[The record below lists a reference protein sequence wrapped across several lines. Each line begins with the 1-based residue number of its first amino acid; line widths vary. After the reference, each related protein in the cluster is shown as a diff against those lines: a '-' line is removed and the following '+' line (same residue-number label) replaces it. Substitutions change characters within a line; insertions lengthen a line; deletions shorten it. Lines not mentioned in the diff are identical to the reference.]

1 MEFTGDE
8 KKIQALFSELSLE
21 QQSRAPG
28 FEKLWL
34 RAEADSP
41 ARSRFV
47 TRFAI
52 VTSSILAAVCLLAT
66 LSWYRSSQFEQT
78 ANIPPQIIPT
88 TSSHIY
94 ITQPEQ
100 FLFAHSKDVRTAHPR
115 RLVRQPRSERA
126 AIREAVVLSNW
137 QSPTN
142 SLLNSPVA
150 SFLSS
155 LPQLNQSARDLE
167 QFLPRNNDVTKES
180 KQ

>member
-21 QQSRAPG
+21 QQSRAPS
-28 FEKLWL
+28 FEKLWV
-34 RAEADSP
+34 RAQSSPP
-41 ARSRFV
+41 ARPLFV

-52 VTSSILAAVCLLAT
+52 VTAAILAGVCLLAAS
-66 LSWYRSSQFEQT
+66 LWSSSSQLEQT

-88 TSSHIY
+88 KPSDTRV
-94 ITQPEQ
+94 TQPEQ
-100 FLFAHSKDVRTAHPR
+100 FLTAHSKNTRIR
-115 RLVRQPRSERA
+115 RLVRQPRIERA
-126 AIREAVVLSNW
+126 AIREAAVLANW

-142 SLLNSPVA
+142 ILLNSPVA

-167 QFLPRNNDVTKES
+167 QFLPKNSEVMKES

>member
-21 QQSRAPG
+21 QQSRAPN

-34 RAEADSP
+34 RAQTTSP
-41 ARSRFV
+41 AAP
-47 TRFAI
+47 RFARRLAL
-52 VTSSILAAVCLLAT
+52 VTTTILVAVCLIAT
-66 LSWYRSSQFEQT
+66 SSWYRSSQFEQT

-88 TSSHIY
+88 KPSDTRV
-94 ITQPEQ
+94 TQPEQ
-100 FLFAHSKDVRTAHPR
+100 FLTAHSKNTRTR
-115 RLVRQPRSERA
+115 RLVRQPCIERA
-126 AIREAVVLSNW
+126 AIREAAVLANW

-142 SLLNSPVA
+142 ILLNSPVA

-167 QFLPRNNDVTKES
+167 QFLPKNSEVMKES